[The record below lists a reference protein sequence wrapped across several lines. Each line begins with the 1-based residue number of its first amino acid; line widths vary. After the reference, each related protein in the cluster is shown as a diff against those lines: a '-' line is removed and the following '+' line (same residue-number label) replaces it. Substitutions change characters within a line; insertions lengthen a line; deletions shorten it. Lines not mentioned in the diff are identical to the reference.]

1 MVEGRPRS
9 EINPFQK
16 VVSLP
21 PSQSC
26 EAMLTECEIGR
37 TGNTGPE
44 SGEEASYAAS

>member
-9 EINPFQK
+9 EINPFQT

-26 EAMLTECEIGR
+26 EAMLTECAIGR
-37 TGNTGPE
+37 TGNPGPE